1 MPTNR
6 PMQVI
11 GMMSGTSAD
20 GMDVALTRISGKP
33 PQLSA
38 KFVAHH
44 HVGFSTSIRKSILD
58 LANGADTSTAEIS
71 HLNFVLG
78 EEFARAA
85 IAACRK
91 WRVPLSKVDLIG
103 SHGQTIFHRGE
114 SQRVRGARR
123 IASTLQ
129 IGEPS
134 IIAQRTGVDTIA
146 DFRPADIAARG
157 HGAPLVPFVDYLLY
171 RDTKRGRVA
180 LNIGGIANVTVIPA
194 NARPEDVFAFD
205 TGPGNML
212 VDAIIE
218 HATRGKARYDRNAKI
233 AMGGDI
239 IPDLLASLMSEPYLR
254 KTPPKTA
261 GREQFGRDYA
271 EKCIAWGR
279 KHRAAHEDLV
289 RTVTVFTSLSIA
301 DAFRRVIFPHAQ
313 IDQLIVAGGG
323 TQNPLMMAQLAAA
336 LPGLEIVSSAEW
348 GVPSEAKEAF
358 AFAILAYE
366 AFHNRPNNLPS
377 ATGAKHSAVMG
388 KLVRGHAR

>member
-146 DFRPADIAARG
+146 RLSPRRYRRQRPRRAPRSVRRLPALSRRQAQAASR
-157 HGAPLVPFVDYLLY
+157 
-171 RDTKRGRVA
+171 
-180 LNIGGIANVTVIPA
+180 
-194 NARPEDVFAFD
+194 
-205 TGPGNML
+205 
-212 VDAIIE
+212 
-218 HATRGKARYDRNAKI
+218 
-233 AMGGDI
+233 
-239 IPDLLASLMSEPYLR
+239 
-254 KTPPKTA
+254 
-261 GREQFGRDYA
+261 
-271 EKCIAWGR
+271 
-279 KHRAAHEDLV
+279 
-289 RTVTVFTSLSIA
+289 
-301 DAFRRVIFPHAQ
+301 
-313 IDQLIVAGGG
+313 
-323 TQNPLMMAQLAAA
+323 
-336 LPGLEIVSSAEW
+336 
-348 GVPSEAKEAF
+348 
-358 AFAILAYE
+358 
-366 AFHNRPNNLPS
+366 
-377 ATGAKHSAVMG
+377 
-388 KLVRGHAR
+388 